1 VYRQLGI
8 EEHTLW
14 LCDQFSLLSFT
25 KKYTHAAI
33 ATAKLA
39 IANALNSNGKRL
51 SELVI
56 LTGNYQNWELKLS
69 AKAQLVG

>member
-1 VYRQLGI
+1 MTSSVY
-8 EEHTLW
+8 
-14 LCDQFSLLSFT
+14 CPLLKS

-56 LTGNYQNWELKLS
+56 LKGNYQNWELKLS
-69 AKAQLVG
+69 AKAQLVD